1 MNLRKCALYALAAQ
15 SILIVLVSVF
25 PGLAQTDKR
34 GLRPRPAGRVT
45 QWPSSSKR
53 WALIVGVDKYKDKQI
68 GSLNGADNDAK
79 SLADALIQHAGFLAD
94 QVVLLATNQPEERQ
108 PTRVNI
114 FRRLSNLKS
123 LVPKDGLLL
132 VAFAGHGIERN
143 AKAFLLPSDA
153 QFSDD
158 IVFLEETAL
167 SVTRIMEYIRATA
180 VQQVVLVLDACRND
194 PAGRGDSANNLTE
207 TYTHAFNFDLRNS
220 EVTAFATLYATG
232 VGERAYEYS
241 EKQQG
246 YFTWAIVEGLKGAA
260 ANQQGEV
267 TLEGLLKYIQD
278 KVPKQISIDLGAG
291 KLQKPFAVIEGYKAN
306 ELIIAISRSLPR
318 PGDKSVIAPSPV
330 VGRKAVVPTTHSEKG
345 DELFRNKKW
354 ADAETEYRAAIK
366 EEGDESTL
374 RGRLALAL
382 YHQNS
387 FTKAEVE
394 YKRAI
399 ALDPG
404 NGKAHFGLGL
414 ALKAQSKLRDAE
426 DAFKASLRINPGN
439 PIAHYNLGV
448 TLSGLGRYQEAEPE
462 FRECLRLDPKYVSP
476 YYELGRL
483 LHNQKRYA
491 EAEVQYTA
499 ALQLSPNDDFYHL
512 SLGDTLAAQGKYPQ
526 AEAEYRTALKLNP
539 RNSKAQ
545 NGLEQ
550 LPKKKD

>member
-1 MNLRKCALYALAAQ
+1 MNFRKCVALATL
-15 SILIVLVSVF
+15 STLVLLSSDLSS
-25 PGLAQTDKR
+25 LAQTDKR
-34 GLRPRPAGRVT
+34 GLKTRPGERVT
-45 QWPSSSKR
+45 HWPSSSKR

-79 SLADALIQHAGFLAD
+79 SLADALIQHAGFRAD
-94 QVVLLATNQPEERQ
+94 QVILLATDQPEERQ

-143 AKAFLLPSDA
+143 GKPFLLPSDA

-158 IVFLEETAL
+158 VVFLEETAL
-167 SVTRIMEYIRATA
+167 SVTRIMDYIRATA
-180 VQQVVLVLDACRND
+180 VQQVVLILDACRND

-207 TYTHAFNFDLRNS
+207 TYTRAFNFDLRNS

-260 ANQQGEV
+260 ANQQGEI
-267 TLEGLLKYIQD
+267 TLAGLLKYIQE

-306 ELIIAISRSLPR
+306 ELIIAMSASVPR
-318 PGDKSVIAPSPV
+318 PGDKSVTPPAPGA
-330 VGRKAVVPTTHSEKG
+330 GRKAVVPTTHSEKG
-345 DELFRNKKW
+345 DEFFRHKKW
-354 ADAETEYRAAIK
+354 VDAETEYRAAIK

-374 RGRLALAL
+374 RVRLGLAL

-387 FTKAEVE
+387 FRKAEE
-394 YKRAI
+394 EHKRAI
-399 ALDPG
+399 ALDPR
-404 NGKAHFGLGL
+404 NGKAHFSLGL
-414 ALKAQSKLRDAE
+414 ALKAQSRFRDAE
-426 DAFKASLRINPGN
+426 DAFRASLTITPGN
-439 PIAHYNLGV
+439 SMAHFNLGV
-448 TLSGLGRYQEAEPE
+448 TLSGLSRYQEAEEE
-462 FRECLRLDPKYVSP
+462 FRECLRLDPKFVTP
-476 YYELGRL
+476 HYELGRL
-483 LHNQKRYA
+483 LHNQRRYA
-491 EAEVQYTA
+491 EAEVHYTA
-499 ALQLSPNDDFYHL
+499 ALLLSPNDDFYHL
-512 SLGDTLAAQGKYPQ
+512 SLGETLAAQGKYPQ
-526 AEAEYRTALKLNP
+526 AEAEYKLALKLNP

-545 NGLEQ
+545 NGLDQ